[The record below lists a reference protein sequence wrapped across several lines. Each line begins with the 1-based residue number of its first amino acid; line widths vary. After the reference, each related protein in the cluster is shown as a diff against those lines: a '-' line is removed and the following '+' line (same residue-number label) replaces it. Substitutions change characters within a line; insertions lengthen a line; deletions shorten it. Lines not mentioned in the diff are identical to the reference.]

1 MNTAKVTL
9 TSTILAAAL
18 GLALGL
24 AAAPAMADKPDEEGM
39 HGNHGDDG
47 GGEVTLFTVVLDS
60 LEVLDGTVVD
70 GTRVEDCEGTT
81 DILANP
87 GLTVDFEPGCSV
99 VMTVDFPDPGTEE
112 TLSLFRLEA
121 KIKGSGVTE
130 IRLNFTTEE
139 VLTDGT
145 TIYNTDRLFAL
156 IEPPLGEPGVFVL
169 DPVTDDEGEFLTKG
183 HQPGKGARTEQPLF
197 IGEFT
202 YTPM

>member
-24 AAAPAMADKPDEEGM
+24 AAAPAMADKPIGGV
-39 HGNHGDDG
+39 HGPHGDD
-47 GGEVTLFTVVLDS
+47 EDATLFTVSLDF
-60 LEVLDGTVVD
+60 LIVEDGS
-70 GTRVEDCEGTT
+70 GFELTRVEDCEGTT